1 MLEGYLPMVT
11 KTSHDAL
18 PWLCGS
24 QGTQRGDCE
33 QDRRCPALLDNRVRM
48 VRAQNLYEIVSVM
61 RHFGVGSSFSRTIW
75 KFPEC
80 YWRLTR

>member
-1 MLEGYLPMVT
+1 MLEGYLY
-11 KTSHDAL
+11 
-18 PWLCGS
+18 S
-24 QGTQRGDCE
+24 QTPLTMLYRGCADRRVRSEGTA
-33 QDRRCPALLDNRVRM
+33 QDRRCPALLDNRARM